1 MSVIN
6 DDFFHLI
13 QKNIANLHNVAMSGL
28 VTPEYHLVQNRAVL
42 IFSLEVVLEAHRNK
56 YSSHYSP
63 LVGRLT
69 LEHLILHKYKWPL
82 REIRALTLAD
92 SIFTLHE
99 ELAFE
104 SLPESAQLVI
114 KNFGAHRSI
123 KSFPEINEDEWDP
136 ELYLT
141 IQKQQNW

>member
-6 DDFFHLI
+6 EDFFQLI
-13 QKNIANLHNVAMSGL
+13 QRKIATFRGVAMSGE
-28 VTPEYHLVQNRAVL
+28 VTPEYHLVQNRAAL
-42 IFSLEVVLEAHRNK
+42 IFSLEVVLETHRNK
-56 YSSHYSP
+56 YASHYSP
-63 LVGRLT
+63 LLGRLA
-69 LEHLILHKYKWPL
+69 LEHLILHKYKWTL
-82 REIRALTLAD
+82 REIRALTLSD

-104 SLPESAQLVI
+104 SLPDRAQLVI

-123 KSFPEINEDEWDP
+123 KSFPEINEAEWDP